1 MEFIDKL
8 DAEQRDNALLIARE
22 AKKMGINPR
31 LAVSLAYQES
41 GLKTPAKPGSHGE
54 IGIMQIKPATA
65 EMIGFSREKL
75 DNPAENIRA
84 GLTYL
89 KMGMDKFGDP
99 VMAVA
104 GYNAGHDHPFFTN
117 PDKGLP
123 ESTKNYLKSI
133 KGMGGF
139 TQAEGEEGATEAAEA
154 DQPVEVSSEDFMRNK
169 GRIMTDVVGAGTGAA
184 AAKALDVGSKGVQFM
199 GNLAETAKAMADRAK
214 AGAPGAPGVPTGGLP
229 PAQGPLQGPPAGGR
243 MTQNWIGAQDT
254 TGAYRDVGMKAR
266 SMAEAHQ
273 MKEAA
278 IAAENKIRQIAPEMR
293 QAPERAGLFVPSQ
306 TGAGPRGAPTVP
318 IGPATPPPGPL
329 ERVTQA
335 AGRGLG
341 TIGASPVLS
350 GALGGLGAAEG
361 AQEFHQRY
369 KAGDV
374 PGMLLSGMGTVGG
387 LASAF
392 PHPIVRGVG
401 MALSGASPLTLYL
414 LDKMRASGQSVP
426 PEMIGP

>member
-1 MEFIDKL
+1 
-8 DAEQRDNALLIARE
+8 
-22 AKKMGINPR
+22 
-31 LAVSLAYQES
+31 
-41 GLKTPAKPGSHGE
+41 
-54 IGIMQIKPATA
+54 
-65 EMIGFSREKL
+65 
-75 DNPAENIRA
+75 
-84 GLTYL
+84 
-89 KMGMDKFGDP
+89 
-99 VMAVA
+99 MAVA

-341 TIGASPVLS
+341 TIGSSPVLS